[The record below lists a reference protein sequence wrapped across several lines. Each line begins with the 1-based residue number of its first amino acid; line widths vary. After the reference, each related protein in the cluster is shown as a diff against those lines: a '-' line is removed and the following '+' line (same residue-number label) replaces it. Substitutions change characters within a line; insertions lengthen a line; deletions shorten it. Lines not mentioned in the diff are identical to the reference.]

1 MNIRDSIKEELGAKI
16 LDWKEGSARRIYFS
30 LDKKDIFKVTEFLF
44 KKLGLR
50 FATAS
55 GVDTL
60 DGFEIIYHFC
70 FDKAGEIYSARV
82 LILGKNNPEIDS
94 ITPLF
99 PGAEWIEREM
109 WEMLGI
115 NFIGHPNLKRLLL
128 SEDWPEGEYPLRK
141 ENKVVDSRQ

>member
-1 MNIRDSIKEELGAKI
+1 MNIRDRIKEELGAKI
-16 LDWKEGSARRIYFS
+16 SDWKELSPRRIYFS
-30 LDKKDIFKVTEFLF
+30 LDKKDVFKATEFLF
-44 KKLGLR
+44 KELGLR

-55 GVDTL
+55 GIDTL
-60 DGFEIIYHFC
+60 DGFEIIYHFS

-82 LILGKNNPEIDS
+82 LIQKKDNPEIDS

-141 ENKVVDSRQ
+141 K